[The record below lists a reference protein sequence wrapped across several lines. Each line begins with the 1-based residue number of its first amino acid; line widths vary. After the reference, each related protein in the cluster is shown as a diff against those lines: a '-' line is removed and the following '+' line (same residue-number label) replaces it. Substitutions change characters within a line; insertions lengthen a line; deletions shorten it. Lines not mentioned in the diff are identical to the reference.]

1 MPVPSS
7 RLYVYA
13 RIVMFRRQYH
23 GIGSQS
29 SIGSLDARR
38 RRLSDARVR
47 LPVIQPAPLPHVRIF
62 LTNNLRN
69 VHVITVIRLLNDRSS
84 PGGMTLVQ
92 ISQPRPI
99 YRFELEVRA
108 VRPLRPRIAF
118 ALPLRRAHPAQR
130 TFQVGSTR
138 PLLGDPRG
146 QLTLPPVATLAI
158 ARIVVILTHS
168 LKLILRTSHS
178 HDAHPAV
185 IASILRGRIWIPH
198 ATRAAFVAHGVFRF
212 GSGFVVGAVGSVAG
226 RFVTAFGAY
235 VEAHCSA
242 FGTAY
247 VSVSRF
253 VIVTFEF
260 VFGVEAGVPP
270 FSDFWSFLFEHFL
283 LFLLLFLFLRHKC
296 VSNDLRYRH
305 FCRLL

>member
-1 MPVPSS
+1 MIVSSS

-13 RIVMFRRQYH
+13 RIVVFRRQYH
-23 GIGSQS
+23 GIGSQPL
-29 SIGSLDARR
+29 IGSLDARR
-38 RRLSDARVR
+38 CRLSDARVR
-47 LPVIQPAPLPHVRIF
+47 LPVIQPAPLPYVRIF

-69 VHVITVIRLLNDRSS
+69 VHVINVIRLLNDRSS
-84 PGGMTLVQ
+84 PRGMTLVQ
-92 ISQPRPI
+92 IPQPRPI
-99 YRFELEVRA
+99 HRFELEVRA

-118 ALPLRRAHPAQR
+118 TLALRRAHPTQR

-138 PLLGDPRG
+138 SFLGDPRS
-146 QLTLPPVATLAI
+146 QLALPPIATLTI
-158 ARIVVILTHS
+158 ARTIVILTLS
-168 LKLILRTSHS
+168 LELFLRTSHS

-185 IASILRGRIWIPH
+185 IASILRGRIGIPH
-198 ATRAAFVAHGVFRF
+198 ATCPAFVAHGLFRF

-270 FSDFWSFLFEHFL
+270 FSDF
-283 LFLLLFLFLRHKC
+283 
-296 VSNDLRYRH
+296 
-305 FCRLL
+305 